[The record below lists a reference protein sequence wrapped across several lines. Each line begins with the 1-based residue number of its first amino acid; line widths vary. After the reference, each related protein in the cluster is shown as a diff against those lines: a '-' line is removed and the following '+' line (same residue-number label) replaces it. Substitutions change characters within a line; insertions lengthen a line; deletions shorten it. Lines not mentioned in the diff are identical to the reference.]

1 MADALKLAEL
11 VPPET
16 LDRLQR
22 EFRTLVGVPIVFT
35 DADGQALT
43 EVEEPLRYC
52 GSLVYCRNAQT
63 LCLRRE
69 KWDVA
74 EEKLEAEMR
83 KGHERGE
90 PLAHQCAGG
99 FKDMAVPIIVAGQA
113 VGLAVFARTL
123 VEPPDT
129 NRFRDLARRHGMPA
143 EVGEEVARQALV
155 MPEERVAAVA
165 GFLQTIANLV
175 ASAAYDSL
183 RARQVLELEDL
194 RDSLVHMIVHDLR
207 TPLTSIMG
215 SLQVIQEA
223 EYDASLVEELVPIAV
238 ASAES
243 MLEMINTL
251 LDISKMENGEL
262 ELDLRAVRFEEIAAK
277 ALDQVKGLA
286 LEHGHDLVN
295 EVPPDG
301 LTVQADE
308 DLLRRVVVNL
318 LGNAIKF
325 TPDGGRITLSAKV
338 DTQGLTF
345 SVVDNGP
352 GIPPEDQARIF
363 DKFGQAAAHR
373 DRRKYST
380 GLGLAF
386 CKMVVEAHGGR
397 IWVESEVGKG
407 SAFHVFIPVR
417 PPGNR

>member
-1 MADALKLAEL
+1 
-11 VPPET
+11 
-16 LDRLQR
+16 
-22 EFRTLVGVPIVFT
+22 
-35 DADGQALT
+35 
-43 EVEEPLRYC
+43 
-52 GSLVYCRNAQT
+52 
-63 LCLRRE
+63 
-69 KWDVA
+69 
-74 EEKLEAEMR
+74 
-83 KGHERGE
+83 
-90 PLAHQCAGG
+90 
-99 FKDMAVPIIVAGQA
+99 
-113 VGLAVFARTL
+113 
-123 VEPPDT
+123 
-129 NRFRDLARRHGMPA
+129 
-143 EVGEEVARQALV
+143 
-155 MPEERVAAVA
+155 
-165 GFLQTIANLV
+165 
-175 ASAAYDSL
+175 
-183 RARQVLELEDL
+183 
-194 RDSLVHMIVHDLR
+194 
-207 TPLTSIMG
+207 
-215 SLQVIQEA
+215 
-223 EYDASLVEELVPIAV
+223 
-238 ASAES
+238 
-243 MLEMINTL
+243 
-251 LDISKMENGEL
+251 MENGEL